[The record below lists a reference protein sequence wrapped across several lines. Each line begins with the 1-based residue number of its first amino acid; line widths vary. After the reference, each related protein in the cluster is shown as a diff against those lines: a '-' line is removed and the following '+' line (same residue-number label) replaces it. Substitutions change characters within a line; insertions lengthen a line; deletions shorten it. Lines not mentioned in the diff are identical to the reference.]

1 MSNLR
6 KYIRKNKLKENNKMR
21 LKNEIMKKG
30 VLKIMTKQKLYK

>member
-30 VLKIMTKQKLYK
+30 VLKIMTK